1 MVQYTVQM
9 QPLSVK
15 KYLQILRFQSLMY
28 VLQTSQEE
36 NRLGGEGCRT
46 SKREN
51 MPGWKGKANHMAT
64 SVKTEIS
71 VRLGSTMFCL

>member
-1 MVQYTVQM
+1 
-9 QPLSVK
+9 
-15 KYLQILRFQSLMY
+15 MY

-46 SKREN
+46 DKREN
-51 MPGWKGKANHMAT
+51 MPGWKGKANHMSS

-71 VRLGSTMFCL
+71 VRLGSTMFYL